1 MLQFAGIPLGAQPGK
16 LSFEVTYTSAK
27 VGNLVDKTT
36 IGERT
41 YITEKGL
48 SHLEGLHARRIGGSG
63 EARARRRGAGRV
75 RIGTRVARL
84 PRSVNVCQC
93 SACSPTVIARQ
104 NQ

>member
-1 MLQFAGIPLGAQPGK
+1 MLQVAGVLLGTQPGK
-16 LSFEVTYTSAK
+16 LSLEVTDTRTK

-36 IGERT
+36 VGERT

-48 SHLEGLHARRIGGSG
+48 GHLEGLHARRIGGSG
-63 EARARRRGAGRV
+63 EARARRKGRGARAYMN
-75 RIGTRVARL
+75 RVARL

-93 SACSPTVIARQ
+93 SACSPAVIARQ